1 MVQNMEEIAKKYAD
15 LQRKKGSRTESDDK
29 ADSNGVKWYHPKDGA
44 NVVRFLP
51 PVGQADLFVI
61 EFFEHYK
68 VGPSKKTLICLK
80 SIGEKCPMCA
90 AVKELYDSG
99 SEEDKALA
107 KEIRAKHRYRANV
120 IDINNAEA
128 GVQVYEFGEKI
139 FEALVAMMQ
148 DPEIGDITD
157 EKTGRAV
164 TLTKQGVGRDTTYTV
179 APKIN
184 PMPLSSDL
192 VALGVDLLSTITVL
206 SQEEFINIMKNG
218 DSSSTYKGTLAGYNA
233 AKQTNAVK
241 STPEDEEEEP
251 QATIPTTTA
260 PITTAPVSEVQAPAT
275 TTAAPTVE
283 QPVTSAEQTTVVPRE
298 ASKASDVAA
307 KLAALR
313 NKVNKA

>member
-1 MVQNMEEIAKKYAD
+1 
-15 LQRKKGSRTESDDK
+15 
-29 ADSNGVKWYHPKDGA
+29 
-44 NVVRFLP
+44 
-51 PVGQADLFVI
+51 
-61 EFFEHYK
+61 
-68 VGPSKKTLICLK
+68 
-80 SIGEKCPMCA
+80 
-90 AVKELYDSG
+90 
-99 SEEDKALA
+99 
-107 KEIRAKHRYRANV
+107 
-120 IDINNAEA
+120 
-128 GVQVYEFGEKI
+128 
-139 FEALVAMMQ
+139 
-148 DPEIGDITD
+148 
-157 EKTGRAV
+157 
-164 TLTKQGVGRDTTYTV
+164 
-179 APKIN
+179 
-184 PMPLSSDL
+184 
-192 VALGVDLLSTITVL
+192 
-206 SQEEFINIMKNG
+206 MKNG